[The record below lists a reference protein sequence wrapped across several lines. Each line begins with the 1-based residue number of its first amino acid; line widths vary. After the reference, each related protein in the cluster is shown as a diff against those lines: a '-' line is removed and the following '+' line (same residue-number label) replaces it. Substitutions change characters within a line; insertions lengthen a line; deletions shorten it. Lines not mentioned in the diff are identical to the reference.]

1 MNAARPQIRP
11 GDALVFVYQSLH
23 SYRLRTL
30 LILLAMAIGIASV
43 IVLSALGEGA
53 RRYVTGQFSSLGSHL
68 LIVLPGR
75 NETSGGPPPIV
86 GEIPR
91 DLTLDDA
98 LSLGRSN
105 SIRRIAPIVVG
116 SVPVSWERRDRETT
130 ILGSTPELLVIRH
143 WKMAQGRFLPSGDP
157 RRASPVCVIGA
168 KLRKELFGPKPALGQ
183 WLRIGDRRFRVI
195 GILASEGTSIGVD
208 TDEVVIIPVA
218 GAMQLFNSPSLFR
231 ILVEARSRES
241 IPNAKKAILKIVRD
255 RHEGEDDITVITQD
269 AVLSTFDR
277 ILKTLTYSVAGIA
290 GISLIVA
297 GILIMNIMLVA
308 VSQRRAEIGLMKAIG
323 APAQQIQRLFLF
335 EAGALSSA
343 GGILGL
349 VIGLMGSAAIGFAY
363 PEFSTVPPWWSVIAA
378 LLVAIST
385 GILFGVMP
393 ARRAAALDPIESL
406 SRR

>member
-1 MNAARPQIRP
+1 MRL

-23 SYRLRTL
+23 SYRLRTG

-86 GEIPR
+86 GETPR

-98 LSLGRSN
+98 LSLGRSS
-105 SIRRIAPIVVG
+105 SIHRIAPIVVG

-130 ILGSTPELLVIRH
+130 ILGSTPELLTIRH
-143 WKMAQGRFLPSGDP
+143 WKIAQGRFLPSGDP

-195 GILASEGTSIGVD
+195 GILASEGTSIGVN
-208 TDEVVIIPVA
+208 TDEVVIVPVA
-218 GAMQLFNSPSLFR
+218 SAMQLFNSPSLFR
-231 ILVEARSRES
+231 ILVEARTRES
-241 IPNAKKAILKIVRD
+241 IPHAKKAILKTIRD

-277 ILKTLTYSVAGIA
+277 ILKTLTYSVTGIA

-323 APAQQIQRLFLF
+323 APAHQIQRLFLF

-343 GGILGL
+343 GGVLGL
-349 VIGLMGSAAIGFAY
+349 VTGLAGSAAIGFAY
-363 PEFSTVPPWWSVIAA
+363 PDLPAVPPWWSVIAA
-378 LLVAIST
+378 LLVAVGT

>member
-1 MNAARPQIRP
+1 MNTARQYIRP

-23 SYRLRTL
+23 SYRLRTV

-98 LSLGRSN
+98 LALGRSN

-130 ILGSTPELLVIRH
+130 ILGSTPELLAIRH
-143 WKMAQGRFLPSGDP
+143 WKMAQGRFLPPGDP
-157 RRASPVCVIGA
+157 RRASPECVIGA
-168 KLRKELFGPKPALGQ
+168 KIRDELFGPKPALGQ
-183 WLRIGDRRFRVI
+183 WLRIGDRRFRV
-195 GILASEGTSIGVD
+195 GGVLVSEGTSIGVN
-208 TDEVVIIPVA
+208 TDEVVIISVA
-218 GAMQLFNSPSLFR
+218 SAMQLFNSPSLFR
-231 ILVEARSRES
+231 ILVEARTRES
-241 IPNAKKAILKIVRD
+241 IPAAKKAVLRIIRE

-277 ILKTLTYSVAGIA
+277 ILSALTYSITGIA

-308 VSQRRAEIGLMKAIG
+308 VSQRRAEIGLMKAVG
-323 APAQQIQRLFLF
+323 APAHQILRLFLF
-335 EAGALSSA
+335 EAITLSSA
-343 GGILGL
+343 GGVLGL
-349 VIGLMGSAAIGFAY
+349 AAGLAGSAVIGFAY
-363 PEFSTVPPWWSVIAA
+363 PVLPAVPPWWSVIAA
-378 LLVAIST
+378 LLVATGT
-385 GILFGVMP
+385 GILFGVIP
-393 ARRAAALDPIESL
+393 ARRAAALDPIEAL

>member
-1 MNAARPQIRP
+1 M
-11 GDALVFVYQSLH
+11 VFVYQSLH

-323 APAQQIQRLFLF
+323 APAHQIQRLFLF

-349 VIGLMGSAAIGFAY
+349 VIGLVGSAAIGFAY
-363 PEFSTVPPWWSVIAA
+363 PDFPTVPPWWSVIAA